1 MAVANVPNPFFND
14 GFYGIIGLRSRLGES
29 VFDNPASPGF
39 RNPNATFPTL
49 YDQLQAHGYTARRA
63 FSIWLNGMSATT
75 GRIIFGGIDTKKYHG
90 ELISVP
96 VQHGQG
102 MFFDWA
108 IALTSVIRCS
118 AGYGH
123 PKEVVLTAPKFAVT
137 VILHSGAPNMYLPW
151 TIAQNI
157 SSALN
162 ASTHF
167 GFPYVPCA
175 ERRVDST
182 LEFGFG
188 GASGPRISVP
198 QSALIYPFGAP
209 SNIGP
214 VTASDGT
221 PLCYLGVI
229 GVNGTMFLLG
239 DTFQRSAYL
248 VYDVDNR
255 QVAMAQ
261 ARYDVD
267 EENVVEIAAGTGLP
281 GVSKTASQ
289 LLPAP
294 SKA

>member
-1 MAVANVPNPFFND
+1 MAVANLDNTFFHD
-14 GFYGIIGLRSRLGES
+14 GFYGMIGLGSRLGES
-29 VFDNPASPGF
+29 VSVNRGSPGF

-63 FSIWLNGMSATT
+63 FSIWLNSMSATT
-75 GRIIFGGIDTKKYHG
+75 GRITFGGIDTKKYHG
-90 ELISVP
+90 ELVSVP

-108 IALTSVIRCS
+108 VALTSVIRCS
-118 AGYGH
+118 TGYGH
-123 PKEVVLTAPKFAVT
+123 PKEIVLTAPNLAVT
-137 VILHSGAPNMYLPW
+137 VILDSGSPNMYLPW
-151 TIAQNI
+151 ILAQNI

-182 LEFGFG
+182 LDFGFNG
-188 GASGPRISVP
+188 GSGPRISVP
-198 QSALIYPFGAP
+198 QSELIYPFGAP

-214 VTASDGT
+214 VNASDGT

-229 GVNGTMFLLG
+229 GVNGTKFLIG
-239 DTFQRSAYL
+239 NTFQRSAYL
-248 VYDVDNR
+248 VYDVDNL

-267 EENVVEIAAGTGLP
+267 EENIVEITAGTGLP

-289 LLPAP
+289 SLPA
-294 SKA
+294 SSQV